1 MERPGFLDRIA
12 TLFRSHPMVGILG
25 PRQCG
30 KTTLARDY
38 IAGRPERP
46 VHYFDLEDPDHLNR
60 LADPKLALESLEG
73 LIVIDEIQRSPELF
87 PLLRVLIDRRPA
99 KQRYLILGS
108 ASRALIRQS
117 SESLAGRIA
126 YVELPPFTAAE
137 VENTT
142 RLWLRGGFP
151 PSYLAAS
158 DADSLNWRKAYVA
171 TFLERDVPALGID
184 LAATT
189 LRRFWMMLAHWHGN
203 VFNASELARS
213 LDISAPT
220 VRRYLDI
227 LNGTFMI
234 RTLQP
239 WHANV
244 RKRQVKAPKV
254 YFRDAGVLN
263 ALLNLPDADAARA
276 HPGVG
281 ASWEGF
287 ALEQVIQIVRADA
300 GECAFWGTHT
310 GAELDL
316 ADRPRG
322 QRPAGLRVQ
331 VLLHAEGDPVDAYRD
346 RRPRPRP
353 VDSRLPGRRRLSAD
367 GAHPRGRTAP
377 AGRGGGRQV
386 SRRHAPAGYGRG
398 AGSQDGGAGAE
409 HGACDRC
416 GGATAPVRRRAA
428 L

>member
-1 MERPGFLDRIA
+1 
-12 TLFRSHPMVGILG
+12 MVGILG

-30 KTTLARDY
+30 KTTLARDH
-38 IAGRPERP
+38 IAARSERP

-87 PLLRVLIDRRPA
+87 PLLRVLIDRRRRS
-99 KQRYLILGS
+99 QRYLILGS

-126 YVELPPFTAAE
+126 YVELPPFTAVEAE
-137 VENTT
+137 DLP

-158 DADSLNWRKAYVA
+158 DADSMNWRKAYVT
-171 TFLERDVPALGID
+171 TFLERDLPSLGIE

-203 VFNASELARS
+203 IFNASELARS
-213 LDISAPT
+213 LDVSAPT

-227 LNGTFMI
+227 LDGTFMM
-234 RTLQP
+234 RTLQA

-244 RKRQVKAPKV
+244 RKRQVKSPKV
-254 YFRDAGVLN
+254 YFRDAGVLH

-287 ALEQVIQIVRADA
+287 ALEQIIQMVRARRQRVRVLGHPHRRRA
-300 GECAFWGTHT
+300 RP
-310 GAELDL
+310 
-316 ADRPRG
+316 ADHPRV
-322 QRPAGLRVQ
+322 QRPNGLRVQ
-331 VLLHAEGDPVDAYRD
+331 VLVGTESDPLDARCD

-353 VDSRLPGRRRLSAD
+353 ADHRLPRRQRLSVD
-367 GAHPRGRTAP
+367 GTHPRGWTAM
-377 AGRGGGRQV
+377 AGTGGG
-386 SRRHAPAGYGRG
+386 GK
-398 AGSQDGGAGAE
+398 
-409 HGACDRC
+409 
-416 GGATAPVRRRAA
+416 
-428 L
+428 